1 MPAPPPVDWSDSA
14 LADLRQVME
23 YIADDDPEAATRT
36 GQRIW
41 DAASRL
47 EAHPGLGRPGRITET
62 RELVISGTP
71 YILPYSIVQG
81 RPTILRVLHGARKW
95 P

>member
-1 MPAPPPVDWSDSA
+1 MPVDWTDSA
-14 LADLRQVME
+14 LADLRQIVE
-23 YIADDDPEAATRT
+23 YIAADDPQAATRT

-47 EAHPGLGRPGRITET
+47 ERHPGLGRPGRMHDT
-62 RELVISGTP
+62 RELVVSGTP
-71 YILPYSIVQG
+71 YILPYCIEHG

-95 P
+95 PDSI